1 MSVCSHEVNSL
12 LESFH
17 SEGLL
22 MWQFKIHIKYLGV
35 FFIYIISQCAMEVGT
50 LMVSNS
56 KIWIQHHCLIYLLN
70 VGMTL
75 LSNQEGAER
84 GGE

>member
-1 MSVCSHEVNSL
+1 
-12 LESFH
+12 
-17 SEGLL
+17 
-22 MWQFKIHIKYLGV
+22 MWQFNIHIKYLGI
-35 FFIYIISQCAMEVGT
+35 FLIYIISQCAMEAGA

-56 KIWIQHHCLIYLLN
+56 KIWIQHLCLIHLLN
-70 VGMTL
+70 VGVTL

>member
-1 MSVCSHEVNSL
+1 MAVCSHEVNSV
-12 LESFH
+12 LESSQ

-22 MWQFKIHIKYLGV
+22 MWQFNIHIKYLGI
-35 FFIYIISQCAMEVGT
+35 FLIYIISHCAMEAGA

-56 KIWIQHHCLIYLLN
+56 KIWIQHLCLIHLLN
-70 VGMTL
+70 VGVTL